1 MIKLIASDVDGTLV
15 VDGSS
20 SLHPELYEVI
30 HKLKEQG
37 IAFAGASGR
46 PVGSMKHIFG
56 PVLDDVY
63 LIAGNGYYMDYEGKK
78 KFFTDFDKKRAA
90 EIEADMY
97 AAGMQVMLDAADCV
111 YTRSKDQRFIDWI
124 EKGYKNKVVQ
134 IDNLL
139 DLDDKILKVA
149 GCMMDGVP
157 EEVAEG
163 LKEKYGKT
171 CKVTFAGHQWVDIFD
186 PNISKGAALKVL
198 QEELGILPEETMV
211 FGDQMNDMEMLEQAY
226 YSFAV
231 ANAREEVK
239 AAARFMADSNV
250 NQGPMKIMKLLLE
263 SCE

>member
-30 HKLKEQG
+30 RKLKKQG
-37 IAFAGASGR
+37 IAFVGASGR
-46 PVGSMKHIFG
+46 PVGSMEHIFG
-56 PVLDDVY
+56 PVKDEVY
-63 LIAGNGYYMDYEGKK
+63 FIAGNGYYMNYEGKK
-78 KFFTDFDKKRAA
+78 KFFTDFDKKLAA
-90 EIEADMY
+90 SIAADMY
-97 AAGMQVMLDAADCV
+97 AFGMQVMFDAADCV
-111 YTRSKDQRFIDWI
+111 YTQSRDQKFIDWI

-139 DLDDKILKVA
+139 ELNDTILKVA
-149 GCMMDGVP
+149 GCIMDGVP
-157 EEVAEG
+157 EEVAET
-163 LKEKYGKT
+163 LKAKYGSL
-171 CKVTFAGHQWVDIFD
+171 CKVTFAGHQWVDVID
-186 PNISKGAALKVL
+186 PNLSKGTALKAL

-239 AAARFMADSNV
+239 AAAKFMADSNV

-263 SCE
+263 KE